1 MARARVVADA
11 SGLIALQH
19 VEGLPLLDKLFGE
32 ILIPPAVAREVAPG
46 LPTLPPWIQICPV
59 GKKTDERVLAANL
72 GAGETEVLALG
83 IESEDAWLILDDARA
98 RRLAAELGLRV
109 LGTAAVLLEAKRANL
124 IPSVR
129 PLLDTILAKGFRL
142 SPKVYQIVLEKA
154 GEAESTA

>member
-1 MARARVVADA
+1 M
-11 SGLIALQH
+11 
-19 VEGLPLLDKLFGE
+19 
-32 ILIPPAVAREVAPG
+32 
-46 LPTLPPWIQICPV
+46 
-59 GKKTDERVLAANL
+59 
-72 GAGETEVLALG
+72 LALG
-83 IESEDAWLILDDARA
+83 LETEDAWLILDDARA

-109 LGTAAVLLEAKRANL
+109 LGTAAVLLEAKRAKL